1 MQLVIFNPG
10 MQKITFPG
18 QYENLARIGELVEKA
33 ALEAGFDEPAAY
45 AIQLAVDE
53 ACSNIIEHA
62 YGGEG
67 VGDIHL
73 SLQASESE
81 LTITLR
87 DHGQPFDPK
96 LVPAPILGRPIEEV
110 EEHGLGL
117 YLMGKMMDEVRFEF
131 TADGNTLTMTKRK

>member
-1 MQLVIFNPG
+1 ME
-10 MQKITFPG
+10 KITFPG
-18 QYENLARIGELVEKA
+18 QYENLAKIGELVEKA
-33 ALEAGFDEPAAY
+33 ALKAGFDESAAY

-67 VGDIHL
+67 VGDIQL
-73 SLQASESE
+73 SLQASDSE

-87 DHGQPFDPK
+87 DQGRPFDPT
-96 LVPAPILGRPIEEV
+96 LVPAPLLGRPIDEV

-131 TADGNTLTMTKRK
+131 TPDGNTLTMTKRK